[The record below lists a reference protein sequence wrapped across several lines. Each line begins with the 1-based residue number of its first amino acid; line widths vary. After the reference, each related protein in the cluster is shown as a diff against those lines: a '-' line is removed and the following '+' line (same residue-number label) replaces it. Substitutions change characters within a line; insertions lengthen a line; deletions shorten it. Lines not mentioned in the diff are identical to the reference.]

1 MVKLTK
7 RNIGG
12 VAPFARRMMA
22 WFYVHLAKYGFGIFL
37 LRRKFKRNE
46 ELIAKLQLVM
56 IPIGIAFTI

>member
-12 VAPFARRMMA
+12 VAPFGRRMMT
-22 WFYVHLAKYGFGIFL
+22 WFYVHLAKYDFDIFL

-46 ELIAKLQLVM
+46 ELIAKLHLVM
-56 IPIGIAFTI
+56 IPIEIAFTV